1 MWTRS
6 WLLTWP
12 HMDLVLTQNLTM
24 FGLRPHSDLSKYGL
38 SLVPKLDH
46 IWTQSWLVLKEAQTL
61 NHLGGDSVVLM
72 TAFLCRVH
80 VVLFLDFSSCKLSCD
95 PSGWMSSSKT
105 SRLGTTGLLV
115 YTRCYPEKL
124 NFLPWMDQR
133 NTEPEHIQSVLM
145 FVFHTTNTH

>member
-1 MWTRS
+1 M
-6 WLLTWP
+6 WP

-72 TAFLCRVH
+72 TAFLRRVH

-105 SRLGTTGLLV
+105 SRLGTTGLHAL
-115 YTRCYPEKL
+115 
-124 NFLPWMDQR
+124 LPGKVELPALDGSAQHWAR
-133 NTEPEHIQSVLM
+133 THSVRAHVC
-145 FVFHTTNTH
+145 FPHNKHTLE